1 MPTIY
6 AIRITVFSLLLSLPL
21 YITAQVSLRGQVTDH
36 YSGQPLPGAAVEI
49 HELDLTVLTDE
60 NGQYQFNNLKPAL
73 YHLHFTYVGY
83 SAATVSVRVIEADQL
98 LDFTLVPTSIELQ
111 EILVES
117 NHFKTGAKEHT
128 LAMEILDAAYLRDK
142 GRGTL
147 AKALE
152 DIPGINAIQ
161 TGVGIAKPVIRGMSH
176 NRIIV
181 NHLGIKQEGQQ
192 WGSDHGLEIDVFE
205 PGRIEIIKGPSSLR
219 YGSDGLGGVINIF
232 APRLPADSSFEGSF
246 QTLYKSNNHLFG
258 TSAMVQGSRN
268 DRVFRARISTQDFG
282 DYRVPADEF
291 TYNSYILPL
300 YENRL
305 KNTAGRERNLSLMGG
320 VKKNWGYS
328 TLTVSNFYQKAALF
342 VGAVGIPRSY
352 QLTPDGNNRNIDLP
366 YQQTNHFKVIS
377 NTSLL
382 WGRNWTE
389 IDLGYQVN
397 SRQEHSNPHAHG
409 KSELDESTLAHG
421 LNLQTLSGN
430 FRRYQQKN
438 RWMGVWGL
446 QVEVQK
452 NTRKGFEFLLPN
464 FRRLATGIYL
474 TEEFSWKNR
483 YTLSGGLRLDYGW
496 TSIEASDEL
505 ISTEPL
511 EYYRRNEAISKNF
524 GNLSGSLGL
533 SYYPSYDFNVK
544 VNLGTSFRMPTAQ
557 ELAINGIHH
566 GTFRHEVGN
575 PNLTPERGYQ
585 LDANISVQK
594 KYLSLVLTGF
604 GAFYHDYIY
613 LAPTA
618 RFSSSLHPI
627 AFPEGGQ
634 IYQFT
639 QHNAVYGGGEFAIDF
654 HPIHPLHI
662 KSTFECVYNRNLD
675 TQLPLPFTPP
685 PAVFSE
691 VSYELE
697 WDKGLF
703 QQVHIGVNFKNSF
716 AQTRTD
722 RNEAPTGAYHIWGA
736 KISGKLSI
744 GKVKA
749 NLSLAADNL
758 LNVRYINH
766 LSRYKLLNLPEQGR
780 NFTVNLH
787 IPFATL

>member
-291 TYNSYILPL
+291 TYNSYVLPL

-446 QVEVQK
+446 QVEAQK

-483 YTLSGGLRLDYGW
+483 YTLSGGLRVDYGW

-594 KYLSLVLTGF
+594 STSAWCSQVSVLFIT
-604 GAFYHDYIY
+604 
-613 LAPTA
+613 T
-618 RFSSSLHPI
+618 
-627 AFPEGGQ
+627 
-634 IYQFT
+634 
-639 QHNAVYGGGEFAIDF
+639 
-654 HPIHPLHI
+654 
-662 KSTFECVYNRNLD
+662 
-675 TQLPLPFTPP
+675 
-685 PAVFSE
+685 
-691 VSYELE
+691 
-697 WDKGLF
+697 
-703 QQVHIGVNFKNSF
+703 
-716 AQTRTD
+716 
-722 RNEAPTGAYHIWGA
+722 
-736 KISGKLSI
+736 ISI
-744 GKVKA
+744 
-749 NLSLAADNL
+749 
-758 LNVRYINH
+758 
-766 LSRYKLLNLPEQGR
+766 
-780 NFTVNLH
+780 
-787 IPFATL
+787 

>member
-6 AIRITVFSLLLSLPL
+6 AIRISVFSLLLSLPL

-60 NGQYQFNNLKPAL
+60 NGHYQFNNLKPAL

-291 TYNSYILPL
+291 TYNSYVLPL

-446 QVEVQK
+446 QVEAQK
-452 NTRKGFEFLLPN
+452 I
-464 FRRLATGIYL
+464 LAKDL
-474 TEEFSWKNR
+474 
-483 YTLSGGLRLDYGW
+483 
-496 TSIEASDEL
+496 
-505 ISTEPL
+505 
-511 EYYRRNEAISKNF
+511 
-524 GNLSGSLGL
+524 
-533 SYYPSYDFNVK
+533 
-544 VNLGTSFRMPTAQ
+544 
-557 ELAINGIHH
+557 
-566 GTFRHEVGN
+566 
-575 PNLTPERGYQ
+575 
-585 LDANISVQK
+585 
-594 KYLSLVLTGF
+594 
-604 GAFYHDYIY
+604 
-613 LAPTA
+613 
-618 RFSSSLHPI
+618 
-627 AFPEGGQ
+627 
-634 IYQFT
+634 
-639 QHNAVYGGGEFAIDF
+639 
-654 HPIHPLHI
+654 
-662 KSTFECVYNRNLD
+662 
-675 TQLPLPFTPP
+675 
-685 PAVFSE
+685 
-691 VSYELE
+691 
-697 WDKGLF
+697 
-703 QQVHIGVNFKNSF
+703 NSF
-716 AQTRTD
+716 CRTFD
-722 RNEAPTGAYHIWGA
+722 GWQPVFI
-736 KISGKLSI
+736 
-744 GKVKA
+744 
-749 NLSLAADNL
+749 
-758 LNVRYINH
+758 
-766 LSRYKLLNLPEQGR
+766 
-780 NFTVNLH
+780 
-787 IPFATL
+787 